1 MSADKVDPLAKYRG
15 YVSYIQGDMGLKGGP
30 LASVFAAHYRNQA
43 KEQKPEASQD
53 ELIDLAK
60 KHYHDEKVQGKVQ
73 ARYEEV
79 KKSYDEK
86 QAVLKTA
93 KAEKKAL
100 KKAAEKAAK
109 EAAKEEK
116 KAEKKTGKSNVKT
129 DKTDKTEQE
138 SLAPEPVVAVQA
150 KEAKSKKAT
159 KEPVQAAQA
168 VQAEQVVVPKEEVKV
183 GPKVKV
189 VSKTEQKTEQKA
201 PAENSNK
208 KPVKST
214 K

>member
-60 KHYHDEKVQGKVQ
+60 KHYHDEKAQGKVQ

-86 QAVLKTA
+86 QAVLKEA
-93 KAEKKAL
+93 KAEKKAA
-100 KKAAEKAAK
+100 KKVAEKAAK

-116 KAEKKTGKSNVKT
+116 KAEKKTGKSGVKT
-129 DKTDKTEQE
+129 DKADKQD
-138 SLAPEPVVAVQA
+138 SPAAEPVAAVQVKEAVQA
-150 KEAKSKKAT
+150 
-159 KEPVQAAQA
+159 VQSA
-168 VQAEQVVVPKEEVKV
+168 QAEQVVAPKEEA
-183 GPKVKV
+183 
-189 VSKTEQKTEQKA
+189 KTEQKTEQKA

-208 KPVKST
+208 KPAKSG

>member
-60 KHYHDEKVQGKVQ
+60 KHYHDEKAQGKVQ

-86 QAVLKTA
+86 QAVLKEA
-93 KAEKKAL
+93 KAEKKAA
-100 KKAAEKAAK
+100 KKVAEKAAC
-109 EAAKEEK
+109 
-116 KAEKKTGKSNVKT
+116 
-129 DKTDKTEQE
+129 
-138 SLAPEPVVAVQA
+138 
-150 KEAKSKKAT
+150 
-159 KEPVQAAQA
+159 AQ
-168 VQAEQVVVPKEEVKV
+168 V
-183 GPKVKV
+183 
-189 VSKTEQKTEQKA
+189 
-201 PAENSNK
+201 
-208 KPVKST
+208 
-214 K
+214 